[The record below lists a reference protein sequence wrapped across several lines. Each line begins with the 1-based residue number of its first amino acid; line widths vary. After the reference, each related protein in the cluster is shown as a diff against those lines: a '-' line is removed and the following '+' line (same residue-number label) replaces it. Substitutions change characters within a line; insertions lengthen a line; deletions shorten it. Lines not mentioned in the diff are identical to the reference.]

1 MNPETISVIIPTKN
15 RPADLENVVAS
26 LLVQTKPPIELLIVD
41 QSEDEESRLRVER
54 LLAAAQRHPQPLVI
68 TLRYLRVPFVTG
80 GAAARN
86 LAMDLAQG
94 GIWLFLDD
102 DVVLEPEF
110 LAALCAA
117 YRAHPEAVG
126 ISGVVTNY
134 TRPPW
139 PYRCWRALFARGC
152 FHDDRQGVYWR
163 AQHSR
168 RGMVRQVT
176 RLGGGLMS
184 FRAAAV
190 GRLRFDENLTGVC
203 DGEDVDF
210 CSRLGQD
217 AVLLMT
223 PAARLTHCQSTIGRE
238 RDHPL
243 RRQVRSDAYLYRRN
257 WRRRRGARLG
267 FAWLQLGYAL
277 AALAASL
284 RRGTWAPW
292 RALRA
297 GLADARHIA
306 VRGASSVSVAA
317 PVRAPGP
324 TP

>member
-1 MNPETISVIIPTKN
+1 MNTKTISVIIPTKH

-26 LLVQTKPPIELLIVD
+26 LLAQTTPPMELLIVD
-41 QSEDEESRLRVER
+41 QSDNAESQLRVEG
-54 LLAAAQRHPQPLVI
+54 LLARARRHPQPI
-68 TLRYLRVPFVTG
+68 GMTLRYLRVPFVGG

-94 GIWLFLDD
+94 AIWLFLDD
-102 DVVLEPEF
+102 DVVLEPAF
-110 LAALCAA
+110 LSALRAA
-117 YRAHPEAVG
+117 YHAHPEAVG

-134 TRPPW
+134 ARPPL
-139 PYRCWRALFARGC
+139 PYRCWRGLFARGC
-152 FHDDRQGVYWR
+152 FHDDRQGMYWR
-163 AQHSR
+163 AKRFRHGPVR
-168 RGMVRQVT
+168 RVT

-190 GRLRFDENLTGVC
+190 RRVRFDENLTGVC

-217 AVLLMT
+217 SVLLIA
-223 PAARLTHCQSTIGRE
+223 PAARLTHCQSLIGRE

-257 WRRRRGARLG
+257 WRRLRGARLG
-267 FAWLQLGYAL
+267 FAWLRLGYAL

-284 RRGTWAPW
+284 RRGSWAPW

-297 GLADARHIA
+297 GLEDAHRIA
-306 VRGASSVSVAA
+306 LRSAPSVAVAA
-317 PVRAPGP
+317 PVHAQGR